1 MKIWK
6 VWYYIRSKNLYTTKV
21 VYADT
26 AQKAIKKARVKNIE
40 DIYEIDEKGKEIVRA
55 LSSNLKG

>member
-21 VYADT
+21 IYANT
-26 AQKAIKKARVKNIE
+26 AQEAIKKARVKHIE
-40 DIYEIDEKGKEIVRA
+40 DIYEIDENGKTI
-55 LSSNLKG
+55 